1 MLINQTYFIDSCDDV
16 ELNIKRESKL
26 EYRITYDD
34 SKQMEAIVFIIG
46 GFGANANI
54 SFLDF
59 DREYLAKKFNI
70 IVVNVFY
77 HCFSA
82 RPSIDEKYN
91 PIFMPNEKDWESFCE
106 IAKICDMEIYDHEK
120 SNFKNCIRKLDERSK
135 QIKHEGR
142 LKKDFLI
149 NLSCDFVLPNNEYQN
164 YGIMAAIDHINAL
177 KDIMKNYP
185 QFKSLPKIYGG
196 GSYGGYLALMCAKI
210 APWYVDGVIDN
221 SGVTLPHLPHLLGRE
236 SECGEFAIRGD
247 NYILL
252 CFVKKYWT
260 RDESSPYF
268 LSNDNYM
275 IRVLLNSKHLSLQNE
290 KNQNTIFISY
300 HSAKDEG
307 APVEHKSNFY
317 EFCKQLGFDATLHIV
332 KDENDVDGRYIK
344 SLEHGLRMTDRAL
357 FKKELPILL
366 EKLKNKTFNMR
377 ENSISYPCKD
387 KIFTFKDFKDR
398 FELKITRL

>member
-1 MLINQTYFIDSCDDV
+1 MLKNETYFIDSCDDV

-34 SKQMEAIVFIIG
+34 EKTMKAIVFIIG

-77 HCFSA
+77 HCFGA

-106 IAKICDMEIYDHEK
+106 IAKICDMEIYDYEK

-236 SECGEFAIRGD
+236 SECGEFAIKGE

-252 CFVKKYWT
+252 CFIKKYWT

-268 LSNDNYM
+268 LSDDNYM

-317 EFCKQLGFDATLHIV
+317 EFCKQLGFDATLHII

-377 ENSISYPCKD
+377 EDSISYPCKD